1 MAVRFLVVAVMLAVL
16 SVRAD
21 AQDVPSDPSQLAT
34 LVKPGNQLIVTDT
47 GGQRMD
53 GKVTQIDA
61 SGIVLESIS
70 A

>member
-47 GGQRMD
+47 RPAD
-53 GKVTQIDA
+53 GRHSYADRRLRDRPRA
-61 SGIVLESIS
+61 
-70 A
+70 